1 MLFKTYLLNIDKV
14 ICMATLHN
22 DYIFLPKAKKEESF
36 SSSKDADG
44 TIHIQMEKNVLL
56 YIRNIFGEP
65 ISKNT
70 ENIVFKIVYTY
81 EIEIQNI
88 KHEVTF
94 TIHNIIR
101 YTYLDICVTGKTTKQ
116 MINALEYIQ
125 DKIVSSD
132 IEKRYV
138 MIVSYDSIS
147 EYYCN
152 KAYPKL
158 NKLERNLRQLLFNT
172 YTVNFGVDYY
182 EKTVSPDLQ
191 KKIKGV
197 IQAKG
202 NEEKKQIERLKKF
215 FYSMEFSDIQTLLF
229 TKKWTNVE
237 EENKTEFL
245 SKHEKLTE
253 LSEED
258 LRAAFDTF
266 SPKSDW
272 ERLFA
277 NKVDDNEIEK
287 MIETVRETRNDIAHC
302 KFFYKEQFNTFNEV
316 VTDLNR
322 LILKAIQL
330 TEEKDFVHKQAESFR
345 IALSGIAETLAQ
357 FQKRMS
363 ETIYDSL
370 TQSLQTFSSAMNEWK
385 KSFNGNIEKMLSN
398 IDFSRLAVLE
408 EDEVDEENEEE
419 DDEEST
425 D

>member
-1 MLFKTYLLNIDKV
+1 MYLLNIDKV
-14 ICMATLHN
+14 VWMATLHN
-22 DYIFLPKAKKEESF
+22 DYIFLPKIKKEESF
-36 SSSKDADG
+36 TSSKDTDG
-44 TIHIQMEKNVLL
+44 AIHIQMEKSVLF
-56 YIRNIFGEP
+56 YIRSVFGEP
-65 ISKNT
+65 INKDT
-70 ENIVFKIVYTY
+70 QNIVFKIVYTY
-81 EIEIQNI
+81 EIEIENI
-88 KHEVTF
+88 KYEVFF
-94 TIHNIIR
+94 TIHNITR
-101 YTYLDICVTGKTTKQ
+101 YSYLDICVTGKTIKQ
-116 MINALEYIQ
+116 MISALEYIQ

-172 YTVNFGVDYY
+172 YTVNFGVNYY

-237 EENKTEFL
+237 EENKAEFL
-245 SKHEKLTE
+245 SKYEKLTE

-302 KFFYKEQFNTFNEV
+302 KFFYKEQFDSFNEV

-330 TEEKDFVHKQAESFR
+330 TEEKDFVNKQTESFR
-345 IALSGIAETLAQ
+345 IALSSIAETLAQ
-357 FQKRMS
+357 FQKQMS

-385 KSFNGNIEKMLSN
+385 KSFNVNIGKMLSS
-398 IDFSRLAVLE
+398 IDFSRFAALE
-408 EDEVDEENEEE
+408 EDELDDEN
-419 DDEEST
+419 DVVGDEESP

>member
-36 SSSKDADG
+36 SSSKDTDG

-81 EIEIQNI
+81 EIEIENI

-94 TIHNIIR
+94 TIHNITR
-101 YTYLDICVTGKTTKQ
+101 YSYLDICVTGKTTKQ

-125 DKIVSSD
+125 DKIVGSD

-237 EENKTEFL
+237 EENKAEFL

-258 LRAAFDTF
+258 LRTAFDTF

-398 IDFSRLAVLE
+398 IDFSRLAALE
-408 EDEVDEENEEE
+408 EDEVDEEE

>member
-1 MLFKTYLLNIDKV
+1 
-14 ICMATLHN
+14 
-22 DYIFLPKAKKEESF
+22 
-36 SSSKDADG
+36 
-44 TIHIQMEKNVLL
+44 
-56 YIRNIFGEP
+56 
-65 ISKNT
+65 
-70 ENIVFKIVYTY
+70 
-81 EIEIQNI
+81 
-88 KHEVTF
+88 
-94 TIHNIIR
+94 
-101 YTYLDICVTGKTTKQ
+101 

-158 NKLERNLRQLLFNT
+158 NKVERNLRQLLFNT
-172 YTVNFGVDYY
+172 YTVNFGLDYY

-215 FYSMEFSDIQTLLF
+215 FYSMEFSDIQT
-229 TKKWTNVE
+229 
-237 EENKTEFL
+237 
-245 SKHEKLTE
+245 
-253 LSEED
+253 D

-302 KFFYKEQFNTFNEV
+302 KFFYKEQFNNFNEL

-330 TEEKDFVHKQAESFR
+330 TEEKDFMHKQAKFFR
-345 IALSGIAETLAQ
+345 IALSGIAETLSR

-370 TQSLQTFSSAMNEWK
+370 TQSLQIFSSAMNEWK
-385 KSFNGNIEKMLSN
+385 KSFNVNIGKMLSN
-398 IDFSRLAVLE
+398 IDFSRLAALE
-408 EDEVDEENEEE
+408 EDELDDENEEE
-419 DDEEST
+419 GDEEST
-425 D
+425 V

>member
-1 MLFKTYLLNIDKV
+1 MLFKTYLLNIDRV

-36 SSSKDADG
+36 SSSKDTDDA
-44 TIHIQMEKNVLL
+44 IHIQMEKNVLL

-65 ISKNT
+65 INKNT

-81 EIEIQNI
+81 EIEIENI

-94 TIHNIIR
+94 TIHNITR
-101 YTYLDICVTGKTTKQ
+101 YSYLDICVTGKTTKQ

-152 KAYPKL
+152 KAYSKL

-237 EENKTEFL
+237 EENKAKFL
-245 SKHEKLTE
+245 SKHEKFTE

-316 VTDLNR
+316 LCGTCN
-322 LILKAIQL
+322 I
-330 TEEKDFVHKQAESFR
+330 FV
-345 IALSGIAETLAQ
+345 
-357 FQKRMS
+357 
-363 ETIYDSL
+363 
-370 TQSLQTFSSAMNEWK
+370 
-385 KSFNGNIEKMLSN
+385 
-398 IDFSRLAVLE
+398 
-408 EDEVDEENEEE
+408 
-419 DDEEST
+419 
-425 D
+425 

>member
-36 SSSKDADG
+36 SSSKDTDG
-44 TIHIQMEKNVLL
+44 AIHIQMEKNVLL

-81 EIEIQNI
+81 EIEIEDIN
-88 KHEVTF
+88 HEVTF
-94 TIHNIIR
+94 TIHNITR
-101 YTYLDICVTGKTTKQ
+101 YSYLDICVTGKTTKQ

-138 MIVSYDSIS
+138 MIVSYDSVS

-237 EENKTEFL
+237 EENKAEFL

-258 LRAAFDTF
+258 LRTAFDTF

-345 IALSGIAETLAQ
+345 IALSGIAETLGQ

-398 IDFSRLAVLE
+398 IDFSRLAALE
-408 EDEVDEENEEE
+408 EDEVDEEE

-425 D
+425 N

>member
-1 MLFKTYLLNIDKV
+1 
-14 ICMATLHN
+14 MATLHN

-36 SSSKDADG
+36 TSSKDKDG

-81 EIEIQNI
+81 EIEIEDI

-94 TIHNIIR
+94 TIHNITR
-101 YTYLDICVTGKTTKQ
+101 YSYLDICVTGKTTKQ

-138 MIVSYDSIS
+138 MIVSYDSVS

-237 EENKTEFL
+237 EENKAEFL

-258 LRAAFDTF
+258 LRVAFDTF

-316 VTDLNR
+316 VTNLNR

-385 KSFNGNIEKMLSN
+385 KSFNVNIGKMLSN
-398 IDFSRLAVLE
+398 IDFSRLAALE
-408 EDEVDEENEEE
+408 EDELDDENEEE
-419 DDEEST
+419 GNEEST
-425 D
+425 V